1 MFLRIIKFVLL
12 TFLNFSLRHVFL
24 QISYTGCK
32 KATLFASVCFSAQMV
47 LNIFIG
53 AGVQNCSNVN
63 IWRIGQR
70 NFELTI
76 LKRKEKKHQKKNPIK
91 LYIFFLTIN
100 IPKGPPF
107 KLIKLSR
114 HCKLGNQFTLCLFIW
129 LFESTIYYFV
139 NIRYQIQFK
148 VFVVSFVSIFN
159 LFN

>member
-1 MFLRIIKFVLL
+1 MKFVLL
-12 TFLNFSLRHVFL
+12 KFSSFSLRHVFL

-32 KATLFASVCFSAQMV
+32 KATLFARVCFSAQMV

-76 LKRKEKKHQKKNPIK
+76 LKRKEKNIK
-91 LYIFFLTIN
+91 RKIQSNYIYFFQTIN

-114 HCKLGNQFTLCLFIW
+114 HCKLGNQFTLCLFI
-129 LFESTIYYFV
+129 LLI
-139 NIRYQIQFK
+139 
-148 VFVVSFVSIFN
+148 
-159 LFN
+159 